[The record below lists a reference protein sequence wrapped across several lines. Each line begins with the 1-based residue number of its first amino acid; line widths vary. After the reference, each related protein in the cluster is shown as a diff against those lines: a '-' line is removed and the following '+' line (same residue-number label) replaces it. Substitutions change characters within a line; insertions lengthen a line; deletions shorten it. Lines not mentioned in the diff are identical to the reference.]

1 MKENS
6 LNDFY
11 LFCDGEHRE
20 LYSVLLHDWQEI
32 GLAWRCDAK
41 VLILG
46 INSVMKGGMFECFS
60 LHTGGAEPSSIRI
73 DMPQWRKQLGQEY
86 TVSFITDICRLQ
98 GLSCQQR
105 EHTFV
110 IENPAHILA
119 PVQKQLRN
127 IIHQFGV
134 ILPNKMAS

>member
-1 MKENS
+1 MKENT

-11 LFCDGEHRE
+11 LFCDSEHRE
-20 LYSVLLHDWQEI
+20 LYSVLLYDWQEM
-32 GLAWRCDAK
+32 GLAWRCDSG
-41 VLILG
+41 VVSLG
-46 INSVMKGGMFECFS
+46 VNSVMKGGMFVCFS
-60 LHTGGAEPSSIRI
+60 LHTGGAEPSSIRV
-73 DMPQWRKQLGQEY
+73 DMEQWREQLGQEDMAR
-86 TVSFITDICRLQ
+86 FIAEIRQLQ

-105 EHTFV
+105 EYAFI

-134 ILPNKMAS
+134 KLPNKIAY